1 MYPEGQ
7 KNEVKSENES
17 GQEVLKQH
25 NSSILEANL
34 WFNRAKV
41 ACLFFSK
48 QDFAFYEQL
57 AAYLNTRKK
66 S

>member
-34 WFNRAKV
+34 SFNRAKV

-48 QDFAFYEQL
+48 QDFAF
-57 AAYLNTRKK
+57 
-66 S
+66 

>member
-34 WFNRAKV
+34 
-41 ACLFFSK
+41 
-48 QDFAFYEQL
+48 
-57 AAYLNTRKK
+57 
-66 S
+66 